1 MNVIVDGMSLA
12 LGTMNSTRDGIH
24 SIADGMNLA
33 LRTMNSIRDGM
44 NLAWR
49 TMNSTGDG
57 MNLVWRTMNSIGDGI
72 HVIADVSKAMTSRA
86 YVSATFKDLQAHR
99 RIAQVVLKRF
109 GHEDVAMEYYV
120 AEDERPLEKCLRDVA
135 NCDLYVGI
143 FAWRYGFVPET
154 DNPEKLSI
162 TELEYRKAVALD
174 KPRLL
179 FVIDEDADWPA
190 KFMDIDR
197 GNIARLHAA
206 IRKDRLGATFSTPD
220 SLEARL
226 SAALEKRGGAPMLA
240 AGIDVAAYTR
250 FLKRRYNNLDLDA
263 LTEPARDEYLQLRLQ
278 SVFVEPNAK
287 EDSPPLELPK
297 EAWALL
303 VSRQSVSPEELPQAP
318 AELQA
323 AYANKPSRPVLQ
335 ILAEP
340 DNRCTIILGDP
351 GSGKSTLL
359 RYLVLSLLDN
369 PDALGPVFS
378 GHLPFLIDLKAYT
391 ALRRDG
397 KCETFTD
404 YFDVLAKQEECPV
417 TSKTLLSYFK
427 AQKPAV
433 VLFDGIDEIFDLAEQ
448 ETVTRQIAAFA
459 DSHPH
464 ARIIVTSRI
473 IGYRRTILTQ
483 AGFRHFTLQ
492 DFDEQQ
498 VTDFVR
504 QWYTLTLGNRPDEA
518 TARIERIRE
527 SFRRSP
533 SIRQLSGN
541 PMLLTIMAIIGKHQ
555 ELPRERWKL
564 YAHATSVLVQHW
576 DVKRHLR
583 NRQLEELMDEEDK
596 KELLRRLAFAM
607 QRGKGG
613 LAGNYIHAEEL
624 QAEFESYLGERYQLT
639 VERAVIIAR
648 EMIAQFRERNFILSF
663 YGAGVY
669 GFVHRAFLEYF
680 CADAIRTKF
689 ERTTELPLET
699 LKAEIFGKHW
709 REKPWQEVLRLICGM
724 VGEPYAGELIDY
736 LRSIDDREARANVAL
751 AVECLS
757 EVRRPETIEPQA
769 TALLRLLCDM
779 IAERFAG
786 EWSGD
791 LDTLLEPAT
800 RIGLQWPNR
809 GWVVEEI
816 VRSTKDRGWVFR
828 ALDVGIFLGRLSSDL
843 PDARDALL
851 ARQPQQQEGKAHW
864 GILPYALASGWPNDT
879 QVLPYLQNLAH
890 ETHDMG
896 WAAIYA
902 AAAFMRHRPDA
913 IDWVFEIAR
922 TRLYH
927 VTIAAALWLEDDPRA
942 LDIAKRAAPLGYEH
956 AFRILERHVDDPSV
970 RDLIIKLS
978 SRRKDGVS
986 DPARAIVN
994 KYKLKKPPRRKTSSR

>member
-1 MNVIVDGMSLA
+1 
-12 LGTMNSTRDGIH
+12 
-24 SIADGMNLA
+24 
-33 LRTMNSIRDGM
+33 
-44 NLAWR
+44 
-49 TMNSTGDG
+49 
-57 MNLVWRTMNSIGDGI
+57 
-72 HVIADVSKAMTSRA
+72 MTSRA

-109 GHEDVAMEYYV
+109 GYEDVAMEYYV

-135 NCDLYVGI
+135 DCDLYVGI

-154 DNPEKLSI
+154 DNPKKLSI
-162 TELEYRKAVALD
+162 TELEYRKAVELD

-179 FVIDEDADWPA
+179 FVIDDDADWPA

-197 GNIARLHAA
+197 SNIARLHAA
-206 IRKDRLGATFSTPD
+206 VRKDRLGATFSTPD

-226 SAALEKRGGAPMLA
+226 SAALETRGGAPMLA
-240 AGIDVAAYTR
+240 AGIDVAAYAR

-303 VSRQSVSPEELPQAP
+303 VARQSVSPEELPDALTEEAP
-318 AELQA
+318 AALQA
-323 AYANKPSRPVLQ
+323 AYANKPSRRVLQ
-335 ILAEP
+335 VLAEP
-340 DNRCTIILGDP
+340 DNPCTIILGDP

-369 PDALGPVFS
+369 PDALGSAFS

-397 KCETFTD
+397 KCETFGA

-417 TSKTLLSYFK
+417 TSNVLSAYFK
-427 AQKPAV
+427 SKQPAV
-433 VLFDGIDEIFDLAEQ
+433 VLFDGIDEIFDLEEQ
-448 ETVTRQIAAFA
+448 ETVTRQISAFA
-459 DSHPH
+459 DSNPH

-473 IGYRRTILTQ
+473 IGYRRSILTQ

-518 TARIERIRE
+518 TARIERIRD
-527 SFRRSP
+527 SFRRSR

-583 NRQLEELMDEEDK
+583 NKQLEELMDEEDK

-613 LAGNYIHAEEL
+613 LAGNYIHSEEL
-624 QAEFESYLGERYQLT
+624 QAEFVSYLRERYQLP

-680 CADAIRTKF
+680 CADAIKTKF

-699 LKAEIFGKHW
+699 LKTGIFGKHW
-709 REKPWQEVLRLICGM
+709 WEKPWQEVLRLICGM
-724 VGEPYAGELIDY
+724 VGEQYAGELIDY
-736 LRSIDDREARANVAL
+736 LRSIDDEDRANVAL
-751 AVECLS
+751 AIECLS
-757 EVRRPETIEPQA
+757 EVRRLETIEPQA
-769 TALLRLLCDM
+769 TALLRLLCDV

-786 EWSGD
+786 QWLGD
-791 LDTLLEPAT
+791 LDILLDPAK

-816 VRSTKDRGWVFR
+816 LRSTKG
-828 ALDVGIFLGRLSSDL
+828 GIGPVTYDIGEFLGRISSDL
-843 PDARDALL
+843 PAVRDALL
-851 ARQPQQQEGKAHW
+851 AQQRQQQMGNAHE
-864 GILPYALASGWPNDT
+864 ILPYALASGWPNDS
-879 QVLPYLQNLAH
+879 QVLPYLQDFAKIS
-890 ETHDMG
+890 TA
-896 WAAIYA
+896 WAPIYA
-902 AAAFMRHRPDA
+902 AAEFMGHRPDVS
-913 IDWVFEIAR
+913 DWLFEMAR
-922 TRLYH
+922 ADENNA
-927 VTIAAALWLEDDPRA
+927 VTAVVTWLRDDPRA
-942 LDIAKRAAPLGYEH
+942 LDIAKRAAPLGELG
-956 AFRILERHVDDPSV
+956 AFQILEKHVDDPSI
-970 RDLIIKLS
+970 RDLILKLGS
-978 SRRKDGVS
+978 SSEDNVRDR
-986 DPARAIVN
+986 ARAIVE
-994 KYKLKKPPRRKTSSR
+994 KYKLKKPPRRKTSSRQRQT

>member
-1 MNVIVDGMSLA
+1 MA
-12 LGTMNSTRDGIH
+12 
-24 SIADGMNLA
+24 
-33 LRTMNSIRDGM
+33 
-44 NLAWR
+44 
-49 TMNSTGDG
+49 
-57 MNLVWRTMNSIGDGI
+57 
-72 HVIADVSKAMTSRA
+72 SRA

-99 RIAQVVLKRF
+99 QIVQVVLRRF
-109 GHEDVAMEYYV
+109 GYEDVAMEYYV

-135 NCDLYVGI
+135 DCDLYVGI

-154 DNPEKLSI
+154 DNPDKLSI
-162 TELEYRKAVALD
+162 TELEYRKAVELE

-197 GNIARLHAA
+197 GNVARLHET

-240 AGIDVAAYTR
+240 AGIDVAGYAR

-303 VSRQSVSPEELPQAP
+303 VSRQSMSSAELPEALAQDAP

-323 AYANKPSRPVLQ
+323 AYANKPSRAVLQ
-335 ILAEP
+335 ILSEA
-340 DNRCTIILGDP
+340 DNRCTIVLGDP

-359 RYLVLSLLDN
+359 RYVVLSLLDN
-369 PDALGPVFS
+369 PDALGPAFS

-397 KCETFTD
+397 KCETFFD

-417 TSKTLLSYFK
+417 TSKTLSAYFK
-427 AQKPAV
+427 SQKPAV

-459 DSHPH
+459 DSNPQ

-518 TARIERIRE
+518 TARIERIRD
-527 SFRRSP
+527 SFASSP

-583 NRQLEELMDEEDK
+583 NKQLEELMDEEDK

-607 QRGKGG
+607 QRGTGG

-624 QAEFESYLGERYQLT
+624 QKEFESYLRERYQLP
-639 VERAVIIAR
+639 VDRAVIIAR

-699 LKAEIFGKHW
+699 LKSEIFGKHW

-724 VGEPYAGELIDY
+724 VGEQYAGELIDY
-736 LRSIDDREARANVAL
+736 LRSIDNDGEDRANVAL
-751 AVECLS
+751 ALECLS
-757 EVRRPETIEPQA
+757 EVRRLETIEPQA
-769 TALLRLLCDM
+769 TALLRRLCDV
-779 IAERFAG
+779 IADSFASS
-786 EWSGD
+786 WSMKGTD
-791 LDTLLEPAT
+791 LGPAM

-809 GWVVEEI
+809 GWVVDEI
-816 VRSTKDRGWVFR
+816 LRTTRDRSLVSEVF
-828 ALDVGIFLGRLSSDL
+828 DVGEFLGRISSDL
-843 PDARDALL
+843 PAARDALL
-851 ARQPQQQEGKAHW
+851 AQQPQQQEGSAHW
-864 GILPYALASGWPNDT
+864 VILPYALASGWPNDP
-879 QVLPYLQNLAH
+879 QVLPFLQNLAQKP
-890 ETHDMG
+890 HDKG
-896 WAAIYA
+896 WAALYA
-902 AAAFMRHRPDA
+902 AAKFMRHRPDA
-913 IDWVFEIAR
+913 SDWVFELAR
-922 TRLYH
+922 TGLEDA
-927 VTIAAALWLEDDPRA
+927 VDAVIGWLQDDPRA
-942 LDIAKRAAPLGYEH
+942 LDIARRAASSGH
-956 AFRILERHVDDPSV
+956 VRAFEILEKYVHDPSV
-970 RDLIIKLS
+970 RDLVLELS
-978 SRRKDGVS
+978 SRRKDRIGES
-986 DPARAIVN
+986 ARAIVS
-994 KYKLKKPPRRKTSSR
+994 KYSLKKPLRRKTSSTRRQT

>member
-1 MNVIVDGMSLA
+1 MA
-12 LGTMNSTRDGIH
+12 
-24 SIADGMNLA
+24 
-33 LRTMNSIRDGM
+33 
-44 NLAWR
+44 
-49 TMNSTGDG
+49 
-57 MNLVWRTMNSIGDGI
+57 
-72 HVIADVSKAMTSRA
+72 SRA

-99 RIAQVVLKRF
+99 QIVNVVLRRF
-109 GHEDVAMEYYV
+109 GYEDVAMEYYV
-120 AEDERPLEKCLRDVA
+120 AEDVRPLEKCLQDVA
-135 NCDLYVGI
+135 ECDLYVGI
-143 FAWRYGFVPET
+143 LAWRYGYVPET

-162 TELEYRKAVALD
+162 TELEYRKAVELK

-197 GNIARLHAA
+197 SNVARLHAV
-206 IRKDRLGATFSTPD
+206 IRADRLGGTFSTPD

-226 SAALEKRGGAPMLA
+226 SASLEKRGGAPLFA
-240 AGIDVAAYTR
+240 AGIDVAAYAR
-250 FLKRRYNNLDLDA
+250 FLRRRYNILDLDA

-303 VSRQSVSPEELPQAP
+303 VSRQSLSADELPEALAENAP

-323 AYANKPSRPVLQ
+323 AYASKPSRRVLQ

-369 PDALGPVFS
+369 PDALGPAFS

-397 KCETFTD
+397 KCETFAD

-417 TSKTLLSYFK
+417 TSSALSAYFQSK
-427 AQKPAV
+427 KPAV
-433 VLFDGIDEIFDLAEQ
+433 VLFDGVDEIFDLAEQ

-459 DSHPH
+459 DAHPH

-518 TARIERIRE
+518 TARIERIRD
-527 SFRRSP
+527 SFRGSP

-583 NRQLEELMDEEDK
+583 NKQLEELMDEEDK

-624 QAEFESYLGERYQLT
+624 QQEFVSYLRERYQLPMD
-639 VERAVIIAR
+639 RAVIIAR

-689 ERTTELPLET
+689 ERTTDLPLEM
-699 LKAEIFGKHW
+699 LKTEIFGKHW

-724 VGEPYAGELIDY
+724 VGEQYAGELVDY
-736 LRSIDDREARANVAL
+736 LRTIDDGGEDRANVAL

-757 EVRRPETIEPQA
+757 EVRRLETIEPQA
-769 TALLRLLCDM
+769 TALLQLLCDM
-779 IAERFAG
+779 IARWFAG
-786 EWSGD
+786 QWSGD
-791 LDTLLEPAT
+791 LDTLLEPAI

-809 GWVVEEI
+809 GWVVDEI
-816 VRSTKDRGWVFR
+816 LRRTRDHNGAGGNFEI
-828 ALDVGIFLGRLSSDL
+828 GEFLGSISSDL

-851 ARQPQQQEGKAHW
+851 AQQPQQQEGNAHW
-864 GILPYALASGWPNDT
+864 VILPYALASGWPNDPR
-879 QVLPYLQNLAH
+879 VLSFLQDLVKDAVY
-890 ETHDMG
+890 MG
-896 WAAIYA
+896 WAVIWAVA
-902 AAAFMRHRPDA
+902 EFMHHRPDA
-913 IDWVFEIAR
+913 VDWLFEMER
-922 TRLYH
+922 TRLDD
-927 VTIAAALWLEDDPRA
+927 VVGAVAIWLKDDPRT
-942 LDIAKRAAPLGYEH
+942 LDLAKRAAPLGHRH
-956 AFRILERHVDDPSV
+956 AFEILEKHVNDSSV
-970 RDLIIKLS
+970 RDLILELS
-978 SRRKDGVS
+978 SSPKDLVG
-986 DPARAIVN
+986 DRARAIVN
-994 KYKLKKPPRRKTSSR
+994 KYNLEKPSRRKPSSKRRQP

>member
-1 MNVIVDGMSLA
+1 
-12 LGTMNSTRDGIH
+12 
-24 SIADGMNLA
+24 
-33 LRTMNSIRDGM
+33 
-44 NLAWR
+44 
-49 TMNSTGDG
+49 
-57 MNLVWRTMNSIGDGI
+57 
-72 HVIADVSKAMTSRA
+72 MTSRA

-99 RIAQVVLKRF
+99 RIVQVVLKRF
-109 GHEDVAMEYYV
+109 GYEDVAMEYYV
-120 AEDERPLEKCLRDVA
+120 AEDVRPRDKCLRDVA
-135 NCDLYVGI
+135 ECDLYVGI

-162 TELEYRKAVALD
+162 TELEYRKAVELD

-197 GNIARLHAA
+197 SSVARLHAA

-240 AGIDVAAYTR
+240 AGIDVAAYAR
-250 FLKRRYNNLDLDA
+250 FLKRRYNILDLDA

-278 SVFVEPNAK
+278 SVFVEPSAK

-297 EAWALL
+297 EAWELL
-303 VSRQSVSPEELPQAP
+303 VSRQSMSPAELPEALAEDAP

-323 AYANKPSRPVLQ
+323 AYAGKPSRRVLQ
-335 ILAEP
+335 ILAEA

-369 PDALGPVFS
+369 PDALGPAFA

-397 KCETFTD
+397 RCETFLD
-404 YFDVLAKQEECPV
+404 YFDVLAKQEGCPV
-417 TSKTLLSYFK
+417 TSSVLSAYFK
-427 AQKPAV
+427 SQKPAV
-433 VLFDGIDEIFDLAEQ
+433 VLFDGIDEIFDLEEQ

-459 DSHPH
+459 DAHPQ

-473 IGYRRTILTQ
+473 IGYRRSILTQ

-518 TARIERIRE
+518 TARIERIRD
-527 SFRRSP
+527 SFGRSP

-583 NRQLEELMDEEDK
+583 NKQLEELMDEEDK

-624 QAEFESYLGERYQLT
+624 QAEFVSYLRERYQLQM
-639 VERAVIIAR
+639 ERAVVIAR

-709 REKPWQEVLRLICGM
+709 REKPWQEVLRLVCGM
-724 VGEPYAGELIDY
+724 VGEQYAGDLIDY
-736 LRSIDDREARANVAL
+736 LRSIDDGKDRANVAL

-757 EVRRPETIEPQA
+757 EVRRLETIEPQA
-769 TALLRLLCDM
+769 TALLRLLCYV

-786 EWSGD
+786 RESGR
-791 LDTLLEPAT
+791 LRTLLEPAR

-809 GWVVEEI
+809 GWVVDEI
-816 VRSTKDRGWVFR
+816 LRTAKDRGGV
-828 ALDVGIFLGRLSSDL
+828 AGTYEIGEFLGRISSDL

-851 ARQPQQQEGKAHW
+851 AQQPQQQEGDAHW
-864 GILPYALASGWPNDT
+864 TILPYALASGWPNDS
-879 QVLPYLQNLAH
+879 QVLPYLQNLAQYAQ
-890 ETHDMG
+890 G
-896 WAAIYA
+896 WDWAPIYA
-902 AAAFMRHRPDA
+902 AAEFLGHRPDA
-913 IDWVFEIAR
+913 SDWLFEMAR
-922 TRLYH
+922 TGRH
-927 VTIAAALWLEDDPRA
+927 AATDAVLTWLEDDPRA
-942 LDIAKRAAPLGYEH
+942 LDIARRAAASGYER
-956 AFRILERHVDDPSV
+956 AFEILEKHVDDPSV

-978 SRRKDGVS
+978 SDLKEDVGDS
-986 DPARAIVN
+986 ARAIVD
-994 KYKLKKPPRRKTSSR
+994 KYSLKEPLRRKTSSKRRQT

>member
-1 MNVIVDGMSLA
+1 MA
-12 LGTMNSTRDGIH
+12 L
-24 SIADGMNLA
+24 
-33 LRTMNSIRDGM
+33 
-44 NLAWR
+44 
-49 TMNSTGDG
+49 
-57 MNLVWRTMNSIGDGI
+57 
-72 HVIADVSKAMTSRA
+72 RA
-86 YVSATFKDLQAHR
+86 YVSATFKDLQPHR
-99 RIAQVVLKRF
+99 RIVQVVLERF
-109 GHEDVAMEYYV
+109 GYENVAMEYYF
-120 AEDERPLEKCLRDVA
+120 AEDVRPLDKCLRDVA
-135 NCDLYVGI
+135 ECDLYVGI

-154 DNPEKLSI
+154 DNPEKLSV
-162 TELEYRKAVALD
+162 TEREYRLAVELK

-197 GNIARLHAA
+197 SNVARLHAA
-206 IRKDRLGATFSTPD
+206 VRSDRLGGTFSTPD

-226 SAALEKRGGAPMLA
+226 SAALETRGGAPMLA
-240 AGIDVAAYTR
+240 AGIDVAGYTR
-250 FLKRRYNNLDLDA
+250 FLKRRYNILDLDA

-303 VSRQSVSPEELPQAP
+303 VSRQSMSPAELPEALAEDAP

-323 AYANKPSRPVLQ
+323 AYASKPSRRVLQ
-335 ILAEP
+335 ILADP

-369 PDALGPVFS
+369 PDALGPAFS

-397 KCETFTD
+397 KCETFGD
-404 YFDVLAKQEECPV
+404 YYDVMAKQEECPV
-417 TSKTLLSYFK
+417 TSKTLSAYFK
-427 AQKPAV
+427 SKQPAV

-459 DSHPH
+459 DAHPH

-518 TARIERIRE
+518 SARIERIVD
-527 SFRRSP
+527 SFDRSP

-613 LAGNYIHAEEL
+613 LAGNYIHTEEL
-624 QAEFESYLGERYQLT
+624 QAEFESYLRERYQLT
-639 VERAVIIAR
+639 KERAVIIAR

-680 CADAIRTKF
+680 CADAIKTKF
-689 ERTTELPLET
+689 ERTTELPLEM

-709 REKPWQEVLRLICGM
+709 QEKPWQEVLRLICGM
-724 VGEPYAGELIDY
+724 VGEQYAGELIDY
-736 LRSIDDREARANVAL
+736 LRTIDYDGKDRANVVLAL
-751 AVECLS
+751 ECLN
-757 EVRRPETIEPQA
+757 EVRRLEAIEPQA
-769 TALLRLLCDM
+769 TALLRKLCAVIAEWLGRPWLCDLE
-779 IAERFAG
+779 A
-786 EWSGD
+786 
-791 LDTLLEPAT
+791 LLEPAT

-809 GWVVEEI
+809 GWVVDEI
-816 VRSTKDRGWVFR
+816 LRSTKDHD
-828 ALDVGIFLGRLSSDL
+828 ALDTYYIGEFLGRISSDL
-843 PDARDALL
+843 PAVRDALL
-851 ARQPQQQEGKAHW
+851 AQQPQRQEGNAHW
-864 GILPYALASGWPNDT
+864 VILPYALASGWPNDS
-879 QVLPYLQNLAH
+879 QIFPYLQDRAQ
-890 ETHDMG
+890 MSVA
-896 WAAIYA
+896 WAPIHA
-902 AAAFMRHRPDA
+902 AAKFMGHRPDVSN
-913 IDWVFEIAR
+913 WLFEMAR
-922 TRLYH
+922 TDQNDA
-927 VTIAAALWLEDDPRA
+927 VIAVVNWLRDDPRA
-942 LDIAKRAAPLGYEH
+942 LDIAKRAAPSGEVA
-956 AFRILERHVDDPSV
+956 AFETLEKHLDDPSV
-970 RDLIIKLS
+970 RDLIIELS
-978 SRRKDGVS
+978 SRRNDYAGKF
-986 DPARAIVN
+986 AREIVDMYN
-994 KYKLKKPPRRKTSSR
+994 LTPSSQRQT

>member
-1 MNVIVDGMSLA
+1 
-12 LGTMNSTRDGIH
+12 
-24 SIADGMNLA
+24 
-33 LRTMNSIRDGM
+33 
-44 NLAWR
+44 
-49 TMNSTGDG
+49 
-57 MNLVWRTMNSIGDGI
+57 
-72 HVIADVSKAMTSRA
+72 MTSRA
-86 YVSATFKDLQAHR
+86 YVSATFKDLQVHR
-99 RIAQVVLKRF
+99 RIVQDVLKRF
-109 GHEDVAMEYYV
+109 GYEDVAMEHYV
-120 AEDERPLEKCLRDVA
+120 AADERPLDKCLRDVA
-135 NCDLYVGI
+135 ECDLYVGI
-143 FAWRYGFVPET
+143 FAWRYGFVPDA

-162 TELEYRKAVALD
+162 TELEYRKAVEL
-174 KPRLL
+174 KKSRLL
-179 FVIDEDADWPA
+179 FVIDEDAEWPA

-197 GNIARLHAA
+197 RNAARLHAT
-206 IRKDRLGATFSTPD
+206 IRKDRLSAAFSTPD

-240 AGIDVAAYTR
+240 AGIDVAGYAR

-303 VSRQSVSPEELPQAP
+303 VSRQSISPAELPEALAENAP

-323 AYANKPSRPVLQ
+323 AYAHKPSRPVLQ
-335 ILAEP
+335 ILAEA
-340 DNRCTIILGDP
+340 DNRCTILLGDP

-359 RYLVLSLLDN
+359 RYVVLSLLDN
-369 PDALGPVFS
+369 PDALGPAFS

-397 KCETFTD
+397 KCETFFD

-417 TSKTLLSYFK
+417 TSDALSAYFK
-427 AQKPAV
+427 SKQPAV

-459 DSHPH
+459 DAHPQ

-473 IGYRRTILTQ
+473 IGYRRTILTE

-527 SFRRSP
+527 SFDRSP

-583 NRQLEELMDEEDK
+583 NKQLEELMDEEDK

-624 QAEFESYLGERYQLT
+624 QTEFVSYLRERYQLPMD
-639 VERAVIIAR
+639 RAVIIAR

-680 CADAIRTKF
+680 CADAIKTKF
-689 ERTTELPLET
+689 ERTTELPVET
-699 LKAEIFGKHW
+699 LKTEIFGKHW

-724 VGEPYAGELIDY
+724 VGEQYAGELIDY
-736 LRSIDDREARANVAL
+736 LRSIDDDGEDRANVAL

-757 EVRRPETIEPQA
+757 EVRRLERIEPQA
-769 TALLRLLCDM
+769 TALLRRLCDV

-786 EWSGD
+786 QWSGHWR
-791 LDTLLEPAT
+791 TLLEPAI

-809 GWVVEEI
+809 GWVVDEI
-816 VRSTKDRGWVFR
+816 LRSTKNRDGVSRTG
-828 ALDVGIFLGRLSSDL
+828 DVGEFLGRISSDL
-843 PDARDALL
+843 PSARDALL
-851 ARQPQQQEGKAHW
+851 AQPRQQGANAHW
-864 GILPYALASGWPNDT
+864 VILPYSLASGWPNDS
-879 QVLPYLQNLAH
+879 QVLPYLQNLAK
-890 ETHDMG
+890 DADSWR

-902 AAAFMRHRPDA
+902 AAEFMGHRPDA
-913 IDWVFEIAR
+913 SDWLFEMAR
-922 TRLYH
+922 AGQEDATTAV
-927 VTIAAALWLEDDPRA
+927 VTWLNEDPRV
-942 LDIAKRAAPLGYEH
+942 LDIAKRAAPLGEWG
-956 AFRILERHVDDPSV
+956 AFRVLEKHLDDPSV
-970 RDLIIKLS
+970 RDLILKLNS
-978 SRRKDGVS
+978 SSEDRLAGLARKLVDKYNLTGS
-986 DPARAIVN
+986 DHP
-994 KYKLKKPPRRKTSSR
+994 